1 MGSMGSSFF
10 VVRPLANIHRGVFS
24 YQKLQNRIEVRQQ
37 LENETVMSVAL
48 NVFEEF
54 SLSTFSLYTIIFMKQ
69 VTYSFQFHLL
79 SVLCKSLQLVNVV
92 VLLVYMMGNR
102 SIDCFID

>member
-54 SLSTFSLYTIIFMKQ
+54 SLSTFSLYTIIFMKH
-69 VTYSFQFHLL
+69 SFQFHLL
-79 SVLCKSLQLVNVV
+79 SVPCKSLQLVNVV